1 MDSKRMHAAGELAG
15 EGFVDHAVA
24 LDPALSPERFRHD
37 IKPEMSLAAGA
48 MPGVAFMA
56 MRFVFDAKARRRE
69 SVAQLFRDKILP
81 SHGPVYD
88 ARFCRLSSL
97 EGLIAAPA

>member
-1 MDSKRMHAAGELAG
+1 MNGKRMHAAGKLAG

-37 IKPEMSLAAGA
+37 IKPEMSFAAGA
-48 MPGVAFMA
+48 MPGVAFMP
-56 MRFVFDAKARRRE
+56 MQFVLDAKALRRE
-69 SVAQLFRDKILP
+69 SVAQLFRDEILP
-81 SHGPVYD
+81 SHGLIYD

-97 EGLIAAPA
+97 EGLIDAPA